1 MLKRCGKGTK
11 RNKKTGLC
19 EPNKINERSGDL
31 KKQETLKNKKQQSI
45 TKIKNN
51 SANKKKRCEKG
62 TKRNKK
68 TGLCESNKIN
78 ERTITNIIDNSEK
91 QPIKNIKISDGKK
104 TSKERS
110 IKEINNSEKQPIKKI
125 EMSNEKKTSKERNI
139 KQKQIIQRF
148 FLKNKSKIKTNYL
161 KHICSS
167 AGDCLSFGKE
177 TENINK
183 LFHNFVDFSYVEFP
197 IKRIGALSGN
207 AFISMLKYKKYG
219 YECYA
224 ILKSSKNLKSDNL
237 YYEYL
242 VGRDFINHYK
252 NYFPCFVETYGIFK
266 FNNANDWNDFQNE
279 RFPLNQEKLKSCLT
293 DISDYPEE
301 EIIKLSCNDEANMI
315 SILCE
320 HINVRYSFK
329 ELLNELLEEY
339 QISNRES
346 LRYLLPN
353 SLYQIYLPL
362 YYLRKVYSH
371 NDLHKNNILC
381 FPVTTK
387 NGNLGY
393 INLNYIIKDKTYT
406 LRSEY
411 ILKIIDYGRSY
422 YNYDDKR
429 NTNIIMMKF
438 FKEKL
443 GDYRDLYGE
452 IYDED
457 IKLYHKGDY
466 LRYNKLLN
474 IKKPADKENNL
485 ENNFINF
492 ITDKNT
498 TDFFDDYYKNR
509 ECIGEINIYTNKL
522 KTMETKIYP

>member
-1 MLKRCGKGTK
+1 MLKRCGKGTR

-19 EPNKINERSGDL
+19 ESNKINERSSEL

-45 TKIKNN
+45 TNVKNI
-51 SANKKKRCEKG
+51 SVNKKKRCEKG
-62 TKRNKK
+62 TRRNNKS
-68 TGLCESNKIN
+68 GLCEPNKIN
-78 ERTITNIIDNSEK
+78 RLT
-91 QPIKNIKISDGKK
+91 IKNSQMIDEKNI
-104 TSKERS
+104 S
-110 IKEINNSEKQPIKKI
+110 IKGRKQKKI
-125 EMSNEKKTSKERNI
+125 LKK
-139 KQKQIIQRF
+139 F

-177 TENINK
+177 TEKINK
-183 LFHNFVDFSYVEFP
+183 LFNYFVDFSYVEFP
-197 IKRIGALSGN
+197 IKRIGAVSVNG
-207 AFISMLKYKKYG
+207 FISMLKYKKYD

-224 ILKSSKNLKSDNL
+224 ILKSSQNLDSDNL

-252 NYFPCFVETYGIFK
+252 NYFPCFTETYGIFK
-266 FNNANDWNDFQNE
+266 FNSANDWDDFKTGN
-279 RFPLNQEKLKSCLT
+279 FPLNQEKLKSCLT
-293 DISDYPEE
+293 NISDYPEE
-301 EIIKLSCNDEANMI
+301 EIIKLSCNDEGNMI

-320 HINVRYSFK
+320 HINVRYSLK
-329 ELLNELLEEY
+329 ELSHQYL
-339 QISNRES
+339 ISNTP
-346 LRYLLPN
+346 YLNYLYPN
-353 SLYQIYLPL
+353 TLYQIVLPL

-371 NDLHKNNILC
+371 NDLHTNNVLC

-393 INLNYIIKDKTYT
+393 MNLNYIINGSTYT

-422 YNYDDKR
+422 YKYDNKR
-429 NTNIIMMKF
+429 NTKNSFMKI
-438 FKEKL
+438 FKEKSTVCDYYRKFYDKNVKL
-443 GDYRDLYGE
+443 NYMGDYV
-452 IYDED
+452 
-457 IKLYHKGDY
+457 
-466 LRYNKLLN
+466 RYRRMLN
-474 IKKPADKENNL
+474 IKNPVDE